1 MSPKKSLRKKTKPAS
16 PAAPKRPLS
25 IDALLADYRD
35 VQLATLVTDVPRGET
50 WSYELKYDGYRI
62 LALKSG
68 AEVRLMSR
76 NQQDWTRE
84 FAAVA
89 ADVAKLAVPGC
100 VLDGEVCALDDRGRP
115 SFQRLQNRA
124 RGARL
129 AYFVFDLLYE
139 GEDLRPLPL
148 EERRLRLGRCVS
160 SKESMSSVVLS
171 SAAHGDGAT
180 VLRTACAN
188 GFEGVVAKELGAR
201 YTPGRSRTWL
211 KIKCTLRQ
219 EFAIVGW
226 LPLATSERAIGSLL
240 LALAEADGS
249 MRYAGKV
256 GTGFD
261 MKMRADLGTLLRRD
275 ERKEPTAIDVPRFGG
290 AVHFVKPKHV
300 AEVAFSEWTG
310 GGHVRHPSFQGLR
323 ADKRPEEC
331 VREAPA
337 KP

>member
-1 MSPKKSLRKKTKPAS
+1 
-16 PAAPKRPLS
+16 
-25 IDALLADYRD
+25 
-35 VQLATLVTDVPRGET
+35 
-50 WSYELKYDGYRI
+50 
-62 LALKSG
+62 
-68 AEVRLMSR
+68 
-76 NQQDWTRE
+76 
-84 FAAVA
+84 
-89 ADVAKLAVPGC
+89 
-100 VLDGEVCALDDRGRP
+100 
-115 SFQRLQNRA
+115 LQNRG

-129 AYFVFDLLYE
+129 AYFVFDLLHD
-139 GEDLRPLPL
+139 GADRRDHPI
-148 EERRLRLGRCVS
+148 EERRPRLAGVVPSRNAKS
-160 SKESMSSVVLS
+160 SIQLS
-171 SAAHGDGAT
+171 TAVETDGAT

-188 GFEGVVAKELGAR
+188 GFEGVVAKQLGSR

-226 LPLATSERAIGSLL
+226 LPLATSDRAVGSLV
-240 LALAEADGS
+240 LALAGPGGT

-261 MKMRADLGTLLRRD
+261 TKTRAALWTLLRKD
-275 ERKEPTAIDVPRFGG
+275 ETKAPTAQDVPKLGG

-331 VREAPA
+331 MREVPA
-337 KP
+337 RA